1 MIQKTQVGL
10 KWNGTHQL
18 LVCVDGV
25 TFLGKKVNTTKKNT
39 ETVLGDEKEVG
50 LGLKRK
56 LNI

>member
-25 TFLGKKVNTTKKNT
+25 TFLGEKVNTIKKNT
-39 ETVLGDEKEVG
+39 ETVLDAKKEVG
-50 LGLKRK
+50 LG
-56 LNI
+56 